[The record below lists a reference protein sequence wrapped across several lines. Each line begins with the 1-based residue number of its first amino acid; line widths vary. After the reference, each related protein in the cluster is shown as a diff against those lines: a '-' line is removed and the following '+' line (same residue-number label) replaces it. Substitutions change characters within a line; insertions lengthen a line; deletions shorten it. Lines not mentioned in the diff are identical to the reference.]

1 MPSYLQ
7 LQCLLFDYA
16 LFIFSYLVFCLIMP
30 SYLQL
35 PCLLFDY
42 ALFIF
47 SYRVYCLIMPS
58 LSSVTVSTV

>member
-1 MPSYLQ
+1 
-7 LQCLLFDYA
+7 
-16 LFIFSYLVFCLIMP
+16 MP

-58 LSSVTVSTV
+58 YLQILCLLFDYAILSSVTVSTV